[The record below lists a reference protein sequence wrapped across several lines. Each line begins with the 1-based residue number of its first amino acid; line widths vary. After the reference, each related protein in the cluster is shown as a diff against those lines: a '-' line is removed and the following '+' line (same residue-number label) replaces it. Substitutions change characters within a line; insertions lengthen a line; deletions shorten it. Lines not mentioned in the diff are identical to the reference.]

1 MTTDTLP
8 NDQLLLDIADYVE
21 GYEVKGDV
29 AFEAARLCLLDSL
42 ACALE
47 ALDHPDCVRLL
58 GPVVPGASVTHG
70 ARVPGTAFVLD
81 PVKAAFDISSALRWL
96 DLSDTWISTT
106 TTHPSDD
113 IGAILAVADYLSRVN
128 ASAGKP
134 PLTMQSVLEAI
145 IKAHEIQGGLGAEF
159 AMTDHG
165 IDNVYLTKIAC
176 AAVLARMLG
185 GGRAEIAAAVSLA
198 LFEPSLCLH
207 RFGSNTGPRKSWAG
221 GDAGSDA
228 VRFAMMAV
236 KGEPGYP
243 QVMTHPKWGVA
254 KSFLGG
260 RELHLLG
267 PMGTAVIEGVFYKLH
282 PVVIHAQ
289 ASIECALQLHP
300 VIRERI
306 DDIAQI
312 RITTHRQPIMKIV
325 KSGPLRNAADRDH
338 CLQYAVA
345 VALLRGKL
353 KAHDYEDVAAADP
366 RIDQLR
372 SLMTVTE
379 SQRYNESYLDKSR
392 RANPTAIEV
401 CFKDGSSS
409 GVVEVEYPAGHPR
422 RRKEA
427 MPMLLEKFHQAL
439 ALRFPAERQRA
450 ISAVCL
456 DHQRM
461 LGTPVSAFTE
471 LFAN

>member
-1 MTTDTLP
+1 
-8 NDQLLLDIADYVE
+8 
-21 GYEVKGDV
+21 
-29 AFEAARLCLLDSL
+29 
-42 ACALE
+42 
-47 ALDHPDCVRLL
+47 
-58 GPVVPGASVTHG
+58 
-70 ARVPGTAFVLD
+70 
-81 PVKAAFDISSALRWL
+81 
-96 DLSDTWISTT
+96 
-106 TTHPSDD
+106 
-113 IGAILAVADYLSRVN
+113 
-128 ASAGKP
+128 
-134 PLTMQSVLEAI
+134 
-145 IKAHEIQGGLGAEF
+145 
-159 AMTDHG
+159 
-165 IDNVYLTKIAC
+165 
-176 AAVLARMLG
+176 
-185 GGRAEIAAAVSLA
+185 
-198 LFEPSLCLH
+198 
-207 RFGSNTGPRKSWAG
+207 
-221 GDAGSDA
+221 
-228 VRFAMMAV
+228 
-236 KGEPGYP
+236 
-243 QVMTHPKWGVA
+243 
-254 KSFLGG
+254 
-260 RELHLLG
+260 
-267 PMGTAVIEGVFYKLH
+267 
-282 PVVIHAQ
+282 
-289 ASIECALQLHP
+289 
-300 VIRERI
+300 
-306 DDIAQI
+306 
-312 RITTHRQPIMKIV
+312 
-325 KSGPLRNAADRDH
+325 
-338 CLQYAVA
+338 VA